1 MVFLGLD
8 DDEEIEE
15 YEPYEEAAVAPQPP
29 RRQQPEPAATVVN
42 ERSLAGSRAMSA
54 ASPKEPSGAVR
65 LTTNPAPARP
75 VNPVPSVRVHVVVP
89 HRFADSQ
96 EIGERCK
103 EHAPVVVNLQ
113 EADGP
118 LTRRVIDFCSGV
130 TYALSG
136 SMEKVAEQVFLLT
149 PADLEVSVEE
159 RRRLQEA
166 GFSAS

>member
-15 YEPYEEAAVAPQPP
+15 YDVYDEAAVAPQPP
-29 RRQQPEPAATVVN
+29 RRFAPESVAEPRPVMANRSGSRESQKEPA
-42 ERSLAGSRAMSA
+42 GSVRVA
-54 ASPKEPSGAVR
+54 PS
-65 LTTNPAPARP
+65 PAPVRP
-75 VNPVPSVRVHVVVP
+75 IAPVPSSRVQVVVP
-89 HRFADSQ
+89 HRFGDS
-96 EIGERCK
+96 EAIGLYCK
-103 EHAPVVVNLQ
+103 QHAPVLVNLQ

-136 SMEKVAEQVFLLT
+136 SMEKVADHVFLLT

-159 RRRLQEA
+159 RQRLEDT

>member
-15 YEPYEEAAVAPQPP
+15 YDVYDEAAVAPQPP
-29 RRQQPEPAATVVN
+29 RRLAAEPVEPAAGQRPVMAN
-42 ERSLAGSRAMSA
+42 RSVSRESQ
-54 ASPKEPSGAVR
+54 KEPVG
-65 LTTNPAPARP
+65 
-75 VNPVPSVRVHVVVP
+75 SVRVAPSPVPVRPIPTVASSRVQVVVP
-89 HRFADSQ
+89 HRFGDS
-96 EIGERCK
+96 EAIGLYCK
-103 EHAPVVVNLQ
+103 QHAPVLVNLQ

-136 SMEKVAEQVFLLT
+136 SMEKVADHVFLLT

-159 RRRLQEA
+159 RQRLEDA